1 MVKALSGPESG
12 HVSVRGPSLITLA
25 MEKAAELKA
34 ELKTVTYPTLSG
46 WISGLDHG
54 KQWTEKAG
62 SLTRGPNEFEQAV

>member
-1 MVKALSGPESG
+1 
-12 HVSVRGPSLITLA
+12 